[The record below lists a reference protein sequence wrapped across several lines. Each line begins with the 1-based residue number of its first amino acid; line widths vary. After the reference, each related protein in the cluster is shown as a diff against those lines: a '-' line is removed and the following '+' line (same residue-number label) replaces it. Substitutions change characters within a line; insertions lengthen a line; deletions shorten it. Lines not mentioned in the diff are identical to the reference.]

1 MAQGDLVVFDEAK
14 LGLLDGTHD
23 LDTDVYKVMFINDT
37 TVPTA
42 ADATPAKADYTAVNG
57 GNFPVTP
64 DTMAVTLV
72 EAAGTVTFDMTTNI
86 SYAKDVGNPTDVFYA
101 VCYNDTDGGK
111 AALFFVEMDAAGFDA
126 TGGLTSLTWGANV
139 FTLT

>member
-1 MAQGDLVVFDEAK
+1 MAQGDLTVFDEAK

-23 LDTDVYKVMFINDT
+23 LDTHVYKVMFINNT

-42 ADATPAKADYTAVNG
+42 GDTTPAKADYTAVNG

-64 DTMAVTLV
+64 DTMTVTLS
-72 EAAGTVTFDMTTNI
+72 EAAGTVTFDMTSNI
-86 SYAKDVGNPTDVFYA
+86 SYAKNASNPSNVYYA
-101 VCYNDTDGGK
+101 VCYNDTDVGK